1 MAKKIDFSRLSV
13 TKIEYSCLHRGI
25 QLGKGGQET
34 YVYQTIH
41 RQGEVAQNRVA
52 QKRFVPAYN
61 EDFQNEITIL
71 SYLKHPNIVSL
82 VGYAVDN
89 RSCSIIMELMDGD
102 LHDHM
107 CRKMRRMTPGG
118 PFTIDDAIRVMLQIA
133 EAMDYVHGKNVVH
146 RDLKSSNILV
156 RQTNVKGKHLDIK
169 VADFGLSKQMKP
181 GSDLH
186 FNVGTLSW
194 MAPEVMRLKV
204 MSRRGTSKFVY
215 FSNAMGNIPLMS
227 QKRVKKFPDPFK
239 SDIYSFGI
247 VCSEI
252 LTGNSPTFHLKN
264 GSGNAFQR
272 DPQKAAMVLLFLF
285 LEGLLKLKEDPPK
298 TTGVVVLLLK
308 GLNFKR
314 DPHRAILSL
323 MVLHLKFKI
332 KRDENEVLK
341 EKVLAGHRP
350 ILPDYCPPKLKALIE
365 SCWDK
370 DASTRPTFAQIIMVL
385 KGLLL

>member
-1 MAKKIDFSRLSV
+1 M
-13 TKIEYSCLHRGI
+13 KIENSCLHNGI

-34 YVYQTIH
+34 YVYETIH
-41 RQGEVAQNRVA
+41 RQSEAAHNRVA

-89 RSCSIIMELMDGD
+89 RSCSIIMELMDD
-102 LHDHM
+102 NLHDHM

-118 PFTIDDAIRVMLQIA
+118 PFTIDDAMRVMLQIA
-133 EAMDYVHGKNVVH
+133 EGMDYVHGKNIVH
-146 RDLKSSNILV
+146 RDLKSYNILV
-156 RQTNVKGKHLDIK
+156 KETNVKEKHLDVKLI
-169 VADFGLSKQMKP
+169 DFGLSKQMKP
-181 GSDLH
+181 GCDLH

-194 MAPEVMRLKV
+194 MAPEVMRLKG
-204 MSRRGTSKFVY
+204 MSRRRTSKFVY
-215 FSNAMGNIPLMS
+215 FSNAMGNIALMS
-227 QKRVKKFPDPFK
+227 QKRMKKFPDPFK

-247 VCSEI
+247 VCFEI

-272 DPQKAAMVLLFLF
+272 EPEKAAVFLLFLF
-285 LEGLLKLKEDPPK
+285 LEGLIKLKEDPQK

-314 DPHRAILSL
+314 DPHRAIIILTI
-323 MVLHLKFKI
+323 LHLKFKM
-332 KRDENEVLK
+332 KRDQNEVLK
-341 EKVLAGHRP
+341 EKVMSGLRP